1 MSNSETLNEIREI
14 NLSYLVL
21 AQRLIREDR
30 AAAMFRL
37 GVSEELADVLSRL
50 TLAQLVK
57 LASSNLLL
65 CRFRFDD
72 HAILSNLT
80 HTAKDIA
87 VQQSHASILLA
98 SQPVEAIG

>member
-1 MSNSETLNEIREI
+1 MRHGETLSEIREL

-37 GVSEELADVLSRL
+37 GVSNELADVLEHLS
-50 TLAQLVK
+50 LAQLVK
-57 LASSNLLL
+57 LAASNLLL

-72 HAILSNLT
+72 HAVLSSLT
-80 HTAKDIA
+80 HHGRDAL
-87 VQQSHASILLA
+87 VQQSHAAMLLA
-98 SQPVEAIG
+98 SQPAESL

>member
-1 MSNSETLNEIREI
+1 MRNSETLNEIREL

-37 GVSEELADVLSRL
+37 GVSDELADVLGSL

-57 LASSNLLL
+57 LATSNLLL

-72 HAILSNLT
+72 HAVLSSLT
-80 HTAKDIA
+80 HQAKDVVIK
-87 VQQSHASILLA
+87 QSHAAILLA
-98 SQPVEAIG
+98 SQPVEQIG

>member
-1 MSNSETLNEIREI
+1 MRNSETLNEIREL

-37 GVSEELADVLSRL
+37 GISDQLADVLGSL

-57 LASSNLLL
+57 FAGSNQLL

-72 HAILSNLT
+72 HVILSSLT
-80 HTAKDIA
+80 HGAKD
-87 VQQSHASILLA
+87 VGMQQSHASILLA
-98 SQPVEAIG
+98 GQPVAQIG